1 MVTSGVLQGSI
12 LGLVL
17 FNVFKNDLDVALEGV
32 LSKFAND
39 TECGGVVDFVEAGKA
54 LQRDLDKGLNGKMLE
69 RCYRD
74 LCPAFRNIH
83 MFK

>member
-1 MVTSGVLQGSI
+1 MRRLMDS
-12 LGLVL
+12 
-17 FNVFKNDLDVALEGV
+17 DEG
-32 LSKFAND
+32 
-39 TECGGVVDFVEAGKA
+39 GKA

-74 LCPAFRNIH
+74 LCPAFHNIH